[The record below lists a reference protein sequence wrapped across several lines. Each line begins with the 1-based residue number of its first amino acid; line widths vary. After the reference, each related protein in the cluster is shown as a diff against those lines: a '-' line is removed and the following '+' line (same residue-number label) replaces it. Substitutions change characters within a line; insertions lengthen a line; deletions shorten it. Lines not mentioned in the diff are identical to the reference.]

1 MMIMTET
8 DRQVFDD
15 NYLLCGLPKEAKDT
29 IAQMCVLS
37 DLEEGDLLFGEG
49 DKASDLAVML
59 RGTVGVFR
67 GREKLAEVKPGAVI
81 GELALVDDQPRSA
94 DVRALSQ
101 VTYARLDGPKL
112 RKFMFQNRDVGFI
125 MLANL
130 ARVVTARARGLIGQV
145 EDLKGQARDPWI
157 KD

>member
-1 MMIMTET
+1 MIMTET

-15 NYLLCGLPKEAKDT
+15 NYLLCGLPKESKDT

-94 DVRALSQ
+94 DVRALTP

-112 RKFMFQNRDVGFI
+112 RKYMFQNRDVGFI

-145 EDLKGQARDPWI
+145 EDLKGQARDPWM